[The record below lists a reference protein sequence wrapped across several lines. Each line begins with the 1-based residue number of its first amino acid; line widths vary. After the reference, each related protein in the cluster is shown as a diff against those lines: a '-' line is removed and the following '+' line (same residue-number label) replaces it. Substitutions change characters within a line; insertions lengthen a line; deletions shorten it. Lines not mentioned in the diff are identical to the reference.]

1 MRLKTM
7 LKMSDQN
14 SSTDLD
20 IAPEIAPALSQDIIR
35 DIDMSLLTNR
45 TALLTLF
52 ATCEEMILL
61 AEKGEWERVSQL
73 ESRRAKELVDFF
85 AAPMQEAESV
95 AAREAIVKLSVLND
109 RLVEMATTA
118 REDTAGKIK
127 ALRAGSE
134 AQRQYNASR

>member
-1 MRLKTM
+1 M
-7 LKMSDQN
+7 LKMPDHNPSPD
-14 SSTDLD
+14 TD
-20 IAPEIAPALSQDIIR
+20 IASEAVAELASDVTQNIVR
-35 DIDMSLLTNR
+35 DIDMSLLSNR

-61 AEKGEWERVSQL
+61 AEKGEWQRVSQL

-95 AAREAIVKLSVLND
+95 AAREAIVKLSALND
-109 RLVEMATTA
+109 RLVEMATMA
-118 REDTAGKIK
+118 RQDTAGKIK
-127 ALRAGSE
+127 ALRAGTE